1 MTPGGSESSCMAA
14 LPRTGATSTTPGSGT
29 AVGGSASSI
38 VSNDM
43 TVVNVEKLLVTRQCW
58 FSARLRWSSS
68 PNVHFDE
75 AQCRRRGRIETKDYM
90 KTFAFQE
97 RLVST
102 PALACRCKC
111 TAAAWQLRL
120 LDQRIPRGLKGQLTR
135 TCLKNAFPSH
145 LHLTQVQV

>member
-1 MTPGGSESSCMAA
+1 
-14 LPRTGATSTTPGSGT
+14 
-29 AVGGSASSI
+29 
-38 VSNDM
+38 M

-97 RLVST
+97 RLVSVST
-102 PALACRCKC
+102 SSTRRIRR
-111 TAAAWQLRL
+111 QLGSSAYSTNGFL
-120 LDQRIPRGLKGQLTR
+120 
-135 TCLKNAFPSH
+135 SE
-145 LHLTQVQV
+145 